1 MKFKQLKFK
10 ELMKKKKNLIAGGVL
25 VVIVV
30 IILSGFAKQKS
41 VEVVQEV
48 KNVKT
53 EKITIGTI
61 STSVEYASN
70 LKPAK
75 EVMVLPKTGG
85 RVATVDV
92 KVGDKVS
99 VGQTLFTLDTSD
111 YAPQLEQAEA
121 GVNAA
126 SANLERTSDSG
137 FTQQLLQAEQLVGK
151 LQIQYNTVK
160 DNYDKTQTLY
170 SADAVSKKDFD
181 DVKAQYDAIT
191 IDLKNAKDSLELLKS
206 KAGPQATKAAAAAL
220 EQAQAGVSAVQVQIN
235 NANIT
240 APIAGVVS
248 EKAVEV
254 GQIAGGQS
262 GYVSVIDYSSL
273 DAEINVPDKM
283 LSKIQVGLS
292 VPVTINASADEKI
305 VGVIESI
312 SPNTSS
318 KNNFYVVRVKI
329 DNSKEDI
336 KAGMF
341 AKISL
346 PAEKKDNILM
356 VPNET
361 IKMENGVNYLYTV
374 DNGEV
379 KKISVETG
387 ISNEKFTEVKGKVEE
402 GMDVITEGQNLLSDG
417 EKVKN

>member
-1 MKFKQLKFK
+1 MKFK
-10 ELMKKKKNLIAGGVL
+10 ELMKKKKLLIVGGVL

-30 IILSGFAKQKS
+30 IILSNFAKQKP
-41 VEVVQEV
+41 VEVVQEI

-53 EKITIGTI
+53 EKITTGSI

-85 RVATVDV
+85 KVATVDV

-99 VGQTLFTLDTSD
+99 VGQTLFTLDTKD
-111 YAPQLEQAEA
+111 YTPQLEQAEA
-121 GVNAA
+121 GVKAA

-160 DNYDKTQTLY
+160 DSYDRTQTLF
-170 SADAVSKKDFD
+170 SADAVSKKEFD

-191 IDLKNAKDSLELLKS
+191 IDLKNAQDGLELLKS
-206 KAGPQATKAAAAAL
+206 KAGPQATMAAAAAL
-220 EQAQAGVSAVQVQIN
+220 DQAQAGVSAVQVQIN

-254 GQIAGGQS
+254 GQLAGGQS
-262 GYVSVIDYSSL
+262 GSVTVIDYSSL
-273 DAEINVPDKM
+273 DAEINIPDKM

-292 VPVTINASADEKI
+292 VPITINSSPDDKI

-318 KNNFYVVRVKI
+318 KNNFYVVKVKI
-329 DNSKEDI
+329 DNSKDDI

-387 ISNEKFTEVKGKVEE
+387 ISNEKFTEVTGKVEE
-402 GMDVITEGQNLLSDG
+402 GMDIITEGQNLLSDG
-417 EKVKN
+417 EKVNLV

>member
-1 MKFKQLKFK
+1 MKFKGV
-10 ELMKKKKNLIAGGVL
+10 KKKFLIGGVVL
-25 VVIVV
+25 AVVVAIIISIV
-30 IILSGFAKQKS
+30 AKNKPI
-41 VEVVQEV
+41 EVTQTV

-61 STSVEYASN
+61 STNVEYGSN
-70 LKPAK
+70 LKPVK
-75 EVMVLPKTGG
+75 EVMVLPKAGG

-92 KVGDKVS
+92 NVGDKVS
-99 VGQTLFTLDTSD
+99 VGQTLFTLDTTD
-111 YAPQLEQAEA
+111 YAAQLEQAEA
-121 GVNAA
+121 GVSAA

-137 FTQQLLQAEQLVGK
+137 FIQQLLQAEQLVGK

-160 DNYDKTQTLY
+160 DSYDRTQTLY
-170 SADAVSKKDFD
+170 SAEAVSKKDLD
-181 DVKAQYDAIT
+181 DAKSQYDAIT

-206 KAGPQATKAAAAAL
+206 KSGPQATKAAAATV
-220 EQAQAGVSAVQVQIN
+220 EQAQAGVSAVQNQIN
-235 NANIT
+235 NATIT

-254 GQIAGGQS
+254 GQLAGGQS
-262 GYVSVIDYSSL
+262 GYVTVIDHSSL
-273 DAEINVPDKM
+273 NAEINIPDKM
-283 LSKIQVGLS
+283 LAQIQVGLS
-292 VPVTINASADEKI
+292 VPVTINALPDAKI
-305 VGVIESI
+305 VGVIDNI

-318 KNNFYVVRVKI
+318 KNNFYVVKVKI
-329 DNSKEDI
+329 DNSKDDI

-374 DNGEV
+374 NNGEV
-379 KKISVETG
+379 KKVSVKIG
-387 ISNEKFTEVKGKVEE
+387 ISDEKFTEVTGKVQE
-402 GMDVITEGQNLLSDG
+402 GLDIISEGQNLLSDG
-417 EKVKN
+417 EKVNLVQ

>member
-1 MKFKQLKFK
+1 MKFK
-10 ELMKKKKNLIAGGVL
+10 ELMKKKKLLIVVGVL
-25 VVIVV
+25 LVVVV
-30 IILSGFAKQKS
+30 IILSGLAKKKP
-41 VEVVQEV
+41 VEVVQEI

-53 EKITIGTI
+53 EKITTGSI

-85 RVATVDV
+85 KVATVDV

-99 VGQTLFTLDTSD
+99 VGQTLFTLDTKD

-121 GVNAA
+121 GVKAA

-160 DNYDKTQTLY
+160 DSYDRTQTLY
-170 SADAVSKKDFD
+170 SAEAVSKKEFD
-181 DVKAQYDAIT
+181 DVKTQFDAIT
-191 IDLKNAKDSLELLKS
+191 IDLKNAQDSLELLKS
-206 KAGPQATKAAAAAL
+206 KAGPQATKSAAAAL

-254 GQIAGGQS
+254 GQLAGGQS
-262 GYVSVIDYSSL
+262 GYVTVIDNSSL
-273 DAEINVPDKM
+273 DAEINIPDKM

-292 VPVTINASADEKI
+292 VPITINSSPDEKLT
-305 VGVIESI
+305 GVIESI

-318 KNNFYVVRVKI
+318 KNNFYVVKVKI

-374 DNGEV
+374 YNGEV

-387 ISNEKFTEVKGKVEE
+387 ISNEKFTEVTGKVED
-402 GMDVITEGQNLLSDG
+402 GIDVITEGQNLLSDG
-417 EKVKN
+417 EKVNLV

>member
-1 MKFKQLKFK
+1 MK
-10 ELMKKKKNLIAGGVL
+10 LI
-25 VVIVV
+25 
-30 IILSGFAKQKS
+30 
-41 VEVVQEV
+41 
-48 KNVKT
+48 
-53 EKITIGTI
+53 
-61 STSVEYASN
+61 
-70 LKPAK
+70 
-75 EVMVLPKTGG
+75 
-85 RVATVDV
+85 
-92 KVGDKVS
+92 
-99 VGQTLFTLDTSD
+99 LFTLDTSD
-111 YAPQLEQAEA
+111 YAPQLEQAQA

-160 DNYDKTQTLY
+160 DSYDRTQTLY
-170 SADAVSKKDFD
+170 SADAVSKKDLD
-181 DVKAQYDAIT
+181 DAKAQYDAIT
-191 IDLKNAKDSLELLKS
+191 IDLKNAQDSLELLKS

-235 NANIT
+235 NATIT

-262 GYVSVIDYSSL
+262 GYVTVIDYSSL
-273 DAEINVPDKM
+273 DAEINIPDKM

-292 VPVTINASADEKI
+292 VPVTLNASADEKI

-318 KNNFYVVRVKI
+318 KNNFYVVKVKI

-387 ISNEKFTEVKGKVEE
+387 ISNEKFTEVSGEVEE
-402 GMDVITEGQNLLSDG
+402 GLDVITEGQNLLSDG

>member
-1 MKFKQLKFK
+1 MKFKGL
-10 ELMKKKKNLIAGGVL
+10 KKKKKLLIGGVVL
-25 VVIVV
+25 AVVVVIV
-30 IILSGFAKQKS
+30 ISSFAKNKP

-53 EKITIGTI
+53 QKITTGNI
-61 STSVEYASN
+61 STSIEYASN
-70 LKPAK
+70 LKPIK
-75 EVMVLPKTGG
+75 EVVVLPKAGG

-99 VGQTLFTLDTSD
+99 VGQTLFTLDTTD
-111 YAPQLEQAEA
+111 FAAQLEQAEA
-121 GVNAA
+121 GVSAA

-137 FTQQLLQAEQLVGK
+137 FIQQLLQAEQLVGK

-160 DNYDKTQTLY
+160 DSYDRTQTLY
-170 SADAVSKKDFD
+170 SAEAVSKKDLD
-181 DVKAQYDAIT
+181 DAKAQFDAIT
-191 IDLKNAKDSLELLKS
+191 IDLKNAQDSLELLKS
-206 KAGPQATKAAAAAL
+206 KSGPQATKAAAAAL
-220 EQAQAGVSAVQVQIN
+220 EQAQAGVSAVQNQIN
-235 NANIT
+235 NATIT

-254 GQIAGGQS
+254 GELASSQS
-262 GYVSVIDYSSL
+262 GSVTVIDSSSL
-273 DAEINVPDKM
+273 EAEINIPDKM
-283 LSKIQVGLS
+283 LEKIKVGQS
-292 VPVTINASADEKI
+292 VPVAINALPDAKI
-305 VGVIESI
+305 VGVIEHI

-318 KNNFYVVRVKI
+318 KNNFYVVKVKI
-329 DNSKEDI
+329 DNSNDEI

-346 PAEKKDNILM
+346 PAENKDNILM

-387 ISNEKFTEVKGKVEE
+387 ILNEKFTEVTGKVEE
-402 GMDVITEGQNLLSDG
+402 GLDIITEGQNLLSDG
-417 EKVKN
+417 EKVNLVQ

>member
-1 MKFKQLKFK
+1 MKFK
-10 ELMKKKKNLIAGGVL
+10 ELMRKKKLLIVGGVL
-25 VVIVV
+25 VVIVA
-30 IILSGFAKQKS
+30 IILSNFAKQKP
-41 VEVVQEV
+41 VEVVQEI

-53 EKITIGTI
+53 EKITTGSI

-85 RVATVDV
+85 KVATVDV

-99 VGQTLFTLDTSD
+99 VGQTLFTLDTKD

-121 GVNAA
+121 GVKAA

-151 LQIQYNTVK
+151 LQIQNNTVK
-160 DNYDKTQTLY
+160 DSYDRTQTLY
-170 SADAVSKKDFD
+170 SADAVSKKEFD

-191 IDLKNAKDSLELLKS
+191 IDLKNAQDGLELLKS
-206 KAGPQATKAAAAAL
+206 KAGPQATMAAAAAL
-220 EQAQAGVSAVQVQIN
+220 DQAQAGVSAVQVQIN

-254 GQIAGGQS
+254 GQLAGGQS
-262 GYVSVIDYSSL
+262 GSVTVIDYSSL
-273 DAEINVPDKM
+273 DAEINIPDKM

-292 VPVTINASADEKI
+292 VPITINSSPDDKI

-318 KNNFYVVRVKI
+318 KNNFYVVKVKI
-329 DNSKEDI
+329 DNSKDDI

-387 ISNEKFTEVKGKVEE
+387 ISNEKFTEVTGKVEE
-402 GMDVITEGQNLLSDG
+402 GMDIITEGQNLLSDG
-417 EKVKN
+417 EKVNLV

>member
-1 MKFKQLKFK
+1 MKFKG
-10 ELMKKKKNLIAGGVL
+10 LMKKKKLLISGVVL
-25 VVIVV
+25 AVIVV
-30 IILSGFAKQKS
+30 IIISSFAKKKP
-41 VEVVQEV
+41 VEVMQEV

-53 EKITIGTI
+53 EKITTGTI
-61 STSVEYASN
+61 STMVEYASN
-70 LKPAK
+70 IKPAK

-85 RVATVDV
+85 RVVTVDV
-92 KVGDKVS
+92 NVGDKVS
-99 VGQTLFTLDTSD
+99 VGQTLFTLDTTD
-111 YAPQLEQAEA
+111 YAAQLEQAEA

-126 SANLERTSDSG
+126 SANLEKTSDSG

-151 LQIQYNTVK
+151 LQIQYNTLK
-160 DNYDKTQTLY
+160 DSYDRTQTLY
-170 SADAVSKKDFD
+170 SAEAVSKKDLD

-191 IDLKNAKDSLELLKS
+191 IDLKNAQDSLELLKNKS
-206 KAGPQATKAAAAAL
+206 GPQSTNAAAAAL
-220 EQAQAGVSAVQVQIN
+220 EQAQAGVSIVQNQIN
-235 NANIT
+235 NATIT

-254 GQIAGGQS
+254 GQLASGQS
-262 GYVSVIDYSSL
+262 GSVTIIDYSSL
-273 DAEINVPDKM
+273 NAEINIPDKM
-283 LSKIQVGLS
+283 LSIIQAGVS
-292 VPVTINASADEKI
+292 VPVTINALPDAKI

-318 KNNFYVVRVKI
+318 KNNFYVVKVKI
-329 DNSKEDI
+329 DNSNDDI

-346 PAEKKDNILM
+346 PDEKKDNILM

-387 ISNEKFTEVKGKVEE
+387 ISNEKFTEVTGEVQE
-402 GMDVITEGQNLLSDG
+402 GLDVITEGQNLLNDG
-417 EKVKN
+417 EKVNLVQ

>member
-1 MKFKQLKFK
+1 MKFKGLKK
-10 ELMKKKKNLIAGGVL
+10 RKKLLIGGVVL
-25 VVIVV
+25 AVVVVIV
-30 IILSGFAKQKS
+30 ISIFPKNKP

-53 EKITIGTI
+53 QKITTGTI
-61 STSVEYASN
+61 STNIEYASN

-75 EVMVLPKTGG
+75 EVVVLPKAGG
-85 RVATVDV
+85 KVAAVDV
-92 KVGDKVS
+92 NVGDTVS
-99 VGQTLFTLDTSD
+99 VGQTLFTLETTD
-111 YAPQLEQAEA
+111 YAAQLEQAEA
-121 GVNAA
+121 GVSAA

-137 FTQQLLQAEQLVGK
+137 FNQQLLQAEQLVGK
-151 LQIQYNTVK
+151 LQLQYNTLK
-160 DNYDKTQTLY
+160 DSYDRTQTLY
-170 SADAVSKKDFD
+170 AAQAVPKKDLD
-181 DVKAQYDAIT
+181 DAKAQYDAIT
-191 IDLKNAKDSLELLKS
+191 IDLKNAQDSLELLKS
-206 KAGPQATKAAAAAL
+206 KSGPQATKAAEASV
-220 EQAQAGVSAVQVQIN
+220 EQAQAGVDIIQNQIN
-235 NANIT
+235 NAIIT

-254 GQIAGGQS
+254 GELASGQS
-262 GYVSVIDYSSL
+262 GSVTVIDDSSL
-273 DAEINVPDKM
+273 SAEINIPDKM
-283 LSKIQVGLS
+283 LEKIQVGQP
-292 VPVTINASADEKI
+292 VPVAINALPDAKI
-305 VGVIESI
+305 VGVIDNI

-318 KNNFYVVRVKI
+318 KNNFYVVKVKI
-329 DNSKEDI
+329 DNSNNDI

-387 ISNEKFTEVKGKVEE
+387 ISNEKFTEVTGKVQE
-402 GMDVITEGQNLLSDG
+402 GLDIITEGQNLLSDG
-417 EKVKN
+417 EKVNLV